1 MIQKI
6 LIKYEITN
14 DDVYNNTDNYNPK
27 KKSENLNCL
36 WQD

>member
-27 KKSENLNCL
+27 KKIGKS
-36 WQD
+36 